1 MPTAFWR
8 SPDIREQL
16 NFLDRPGFAI
26 EFLRRN
32 PDYRA
37 DFEQIC
43 NQGSCGA
50 ADAEALRSGLAH
62 RWGLA
67 VCP

>member
-8 SPDIREQL
+8 SPDIREWL
-16 NFLDRPGFAI
+16 NSLDRPGFAV

-32 PDYRA
+32 PDYSA
-37 DFEQIC
+37 DYEQTFRQLENGGI
-43 NQGSCGA
+43 
-50 ADAEALRSGLAH
+50 DAYVLRSGLAH

-67 VCP
+67 LCP

>member
-16 NFLDRPGFAI
+16 KLLDRPGFAI

-32 PDYRA
+32 
-37 DFEQIC
+37 
-43 NQGSCGA
+43 
-50 ADAEALRSGLAH
+50 SGL
-62 RWGLA
+62 RRGL
-67 VCP
+67 